1 MHRQPPGMKRRCAQ
15 CARSGVLRSWRA
27 KIPSCSSIRLVFP
40 NKTWQQNMAEATC
53 GPYNEALPVDCEER
67 EEMLTKAYSRIS
79 TPSASGTTPFPCRG
93 EREKFYRTCLEEGA
107 QMEHG
112 RTTRLERR
120 DKDII
125 CCDQVCDA
133 CGPAALYILEV
144 TAGAK
149 QHALPLDCTLESHQ
163 PVVVAM
169 GNSPSKRARDRAV
182 VRPATQCGRQTRLRQ
197 VRRGGISMYAS
208 GRTQDRLG
216 RKAAL
221 CCNGAESVT

>member
-1 MHRQPPGMKRRCAQ
+1 MKRRCAQ

-53 GPYNEALPVDCEER
+53 GPYNEALPVGCEER
-67 EEMLTKAYSRIS
+67 EKMLTKAYSRIS

-107 QMEHG
+107 QMEHR

-182 VRPATQCGRQTRLRQ
+182 VRPATQCGRQARLRQ
-197 VRRGGISMYAS
+197 VRRGGMSMYAS

-221 CCNGAESVT
+221 CCNGAGCVT